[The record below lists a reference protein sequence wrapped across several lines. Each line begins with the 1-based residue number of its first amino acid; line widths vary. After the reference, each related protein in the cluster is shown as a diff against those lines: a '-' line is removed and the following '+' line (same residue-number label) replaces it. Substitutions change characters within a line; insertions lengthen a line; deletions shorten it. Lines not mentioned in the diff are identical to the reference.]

1 MKTQLTTIFLFIAL
15 IAGAQHE
22 HVCAKTK
29 QAAYAKQFSMQAKMA
44 SQPSPF
50 ISHEMKYDMK
60 FVHLDLNVE
69 RINKNIS
76 GNVKTI
82 ATVTAATLDTFMT
95 LLHKNYI
102 IDSVYFNGSLFS
114 TFRKDSM
121 IKGGLTSPLANGS
134 TFTTIVWYH
143 GTAPSGG
150 SAIGSGFSSQA
161 SWYGGGNRATW
172 SLSEAIVAY
181 HWWPTKQVLSDKI
194 DSSWVFVTTDS
205 TNMAGSNGVLTNV
218 VNVGT
223 KKRYEW
229 KSHKPIAYY
238 LISVAVSKFK
248 EYNLYAK
255 PQYLNGDSILIQNY
269 IDAAAFTDPGWI
281 ANDKV
286 QLNKMP
292 ATMNFLCD
300 MYGMYPYY
308 KEKYGHCMVPL
319 GGGMEHTTM
328 TTIGFF
334 DFYVDAHE
342 LGHQWWGDQV
352 TCGSWKDIWINEGFA
367 SYTEHLVAEYMDPS
381 NFANNLDGVH
391 GSVMSQVGGSIFFTG
406 NDTMNSNRI
415 FSSRLTYDKGG
426 AIIHTLRFLTNN
438 DSLWFNTLRG
448 FQSTYKNKTASAI
461 DFQNYYQAQ
470 TGINPTQF
478 FSQWYYGE
486 GYPTFNV
493 TYNYTGDSCFIKSVQ
508 TTSKPTVTPL
518 FITPMEYW
526 IGRVGMQDTVI
537 RVMHSNATEIYKIA
551 LHGTVSSVAVDPNN
565 WVINKKIGPTLDPT
579 LGVVI
584 DETGVGEISGL
595 SKGIKIGPNPTKG
608 TFEIMNTNGQ
618 ALSVKVF
625 DISGKFLFVKNITSE
640 TTVDLGNYSKGVY
653 FVQLFDSSSQLLHSQ
668 KIVKE

>member
-1 MKTQLTTIFLFIAL
+1 MAL
-15 IAGAQHE
+15 ITSAQHQ
-22 HVCAKTK
+22 HSCAKTK
-29 QAAYAKQFSMQAKMA
+29 QAAFEKQLSAQAKMA
-44 SQPSPF
+44 PQPSSF
-50 ISHEMKYDMK
+50 ISHEMKYDVK
-60 FVHLDLNVE
+60 FVHLNLNVE
-69 RINKNIS
+69 RTNKTIS

-82 ATVTAATLDTFMT
+82 ATVTTAALDTFMT

-102 IDSVYFNGSLFS
+102 IDSVYLNGTLFG

-121 IKGGLTSPLANGS
+121 IKGGLASPLANGS

-143 GTAPSGG
+143 GTAPTGG

-172 SLSEAIVAY
+172 SLSEAVVAY
-181 HWWPTKQVLSDKI
+181 HWWPSKQVLNDKI
-194 DSSWVFVTTDS
+194 DSSWVFITTDS
-205 TNMAGSNGVLTNV
+205 TNMAGSNGILTNV
-218 VNVGT
+218 VTVGN

-255 PQYLNGDSILIQNY
+255 PQYLGGDSILIQNY
-269 IDAAAFTDPGWI
+269 IDASAFNDPGW
-281 ANDKV
+281 NSLDKV
-286 QLNKMP
+286 ELNKMP

-334 DFYVDAHE
+334 DFYIDAHE

-352 TCGSWKDIWINEGFA
+352 TCRSWGDIWVNEGFA
-367 SYTEHLVAEYMDPS
+367 SYTEHLCAEYLDPS
-381 NFANNLDGVH
+381 NFASYLDAAH
-391 GSVMSQVGGSIFFTG
+391 QSVMTQGGGSIFFTG
-406 NDTMNSNRI
+406 NDTLNSNRI
-415 FSSRLTYDKGG
+415 FNSRLTYDKGG

-448 FQSTYKNKTASAI
+448 FQNLYKNSTASAI

-486 GYPTFNV
+486 GYPTFSV
-493 TYNYTGDSCFIKSVQ
+493 KYNYTGDTCIIQSSQSV
-508 TTSKPTVTPL
+508 SKPSATPL
-518 FITPMEYW
+518 FITPMEYR
-526 IGRVGMQDTVI
+526 IARTGMQDTTI
-537 RVMHSNATEIYKIA
+537 RVMHNNALELYKIPM
-551 LHGTVSSVAVDPNN
+551 HGTVTSVTIDPNN
-565 WVINKKIGPTLDPT
+565 WVINRTLGPTFDPN
-579 LGVVI
+579 LGVDV
-584 DETGVGEISGL
+584 TGITENIAGSTVR
-595 SKGIKIGPNPTKG
+595 IGPNPTKG
-608 TFEIMNTNGQ
+608 TFEVLNTNGQ
-618 ALSVKVF
+618 TFNVKVF
-625 DISGKFLFVKNITSE
+625 DLSGKFLFAKTISQETS
-640 TTVDLGNYSKGVY
+640 VDLSNYSKGIYV
-653 FVQLFDSSSQLLHSQ
+653 VQVLDASSKMLFSQR
-668 KIVKE
+668 IVKE